1 MLFYSEME
9 SNVLLMQFPF
19 PPGMEGDSKMVFYNL
34 THFLYYFAKI
44 VSEEKETYDE
54 KVYSYDSQHRNGP
67 LPIGLRRHQ

>member
-9 SNVLLMQFPF
+9 SNVLLMQFPL

-44 VSEEKETYDE
+44 VSEE
-54 KVYSYDSQHRNGP
+54 VLLNGNSVNKQ
-67 LPIGLRRHQ
+67 GSR

>member
-19 PPGMEGDSKMVFYNL
+19 PPGMEGDSKMVFCNL

-44 VSEEKETYDE
+44 VSEE
-54 KVYSYDSQHRNGP
+54 VLLNGNSVNKQ
-67 LPIGLRRHQ
+67 GSR

>member
-19 PPGMEGDSKMVFYNL
+19 LLGMEGDSKMVFYNL

-44 VSEEKETYDE
+44 VSEE
-54 KVYSYDSQHRNGP
+54 VLLNGNSVNKQ
-67 LPIGLRRHQ
+67 GSR